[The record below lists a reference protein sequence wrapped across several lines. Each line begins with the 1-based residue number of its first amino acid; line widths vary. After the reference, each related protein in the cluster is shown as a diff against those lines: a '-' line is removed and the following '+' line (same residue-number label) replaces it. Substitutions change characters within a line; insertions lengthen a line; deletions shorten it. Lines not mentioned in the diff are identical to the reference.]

1 MNLMYHKGFALLVP
15 CKSSGINCMIEF
27 NIVCRE
33 MPLLGLI
40 DGLLEH
46 NIDLTDDDSTP
57 DGDANRVIE
66 GISL

>member
-1 MNLMYHKGFALLVP
+1 
-15 CKSSGINCMIEF
+15 
-27 NIVCRE
+27 

>member
-1 MNLMYHKGFALLVP
+1 
-15 CKSSGINCMIEF
+15 MIEF

-66 GISL
+66 GMSL